1 MKKNIMKILQII
13 TDGGKYLI
21 TSMVFL
27 LISCDSSKP
36 ILTNGKQELSYS
48 LHDNEIKIRSSVF
61 GPDYFIHIDSEKPII
76 LQPDSFKYVFSADVS
91 VERIEHINYGFI
103 KYKKDD
109 KWYKVYVAFRKCR
122 RKSLSDDSIML
133 KIIPSD
139 FILCQGKRVI
149 TDTIYINLRKK
160 SN

>member
-1 MKKNIMKILQII
+1 MKILQII
-13 TDGGKYLI
+13 TDGGKCLI

-61 GPDYFIHIDSEKPII
+61 GLDYFIHIDSEKPII
-76 LQPDSFKYVFSADVS
+76 MQPDSFKYVFSADVS
-91 VERIEHINYGFI
+91 VKRIEHINYGLRQ
-103 KYKKDD
+103 YNKDD
-109 KWYKVYVAFRKCR
+109 KMCVVFVGFYGCR
-122 RKSLSDDSIML
+122 RKSLSDGSLML

-149 TDTIYINLRKK
+149 TDTIYINK
-160 SN
+160 